1 MRTDK
6 HGAGFTLVELL
17 VVMAVIAVIISLVA
31 TVTLRCRA
39 KGRQSACLSNLRQ
52 LGIASLMYS
61 RDYDGLFPPFINT
74 PEEVVDEVP
83 SFTNQGYPRPD
94 LLHAALKSYVGDSKV
109 WFCPNDPIAGQ
120 EVVRWGITHKFSSY
134 RFLFR
139 RRFMSE
145 DGYFK
150 LPGIP
155 PTELVLIED
164 CNFDYIDQLSDS
176 EVIPTPGCEHFHG
189 VNMFY
194 LDGHAQLLKVPRLK

>member
-1 MRTDK
+1 MRMDRRGT
-6 HGAGFTLVELL
+6 GFTLVELL
-17 VVMAVIAVIISLVA
+17 VVMAVVAAIISLVA

-39 KGRQSACLSNLRQ
+39 KGKQSACLSNLRQ
-52 LGIASLMYS
+52 LGIASLMYA
-61 RDYDGLFPPFINT
+61 RDYDGLFPPFINK
-74 PEEVVDEVP
+74 PEDGVGDSD

-94 LLHAALKSYVGDSKV
+94 LLYAALRPLVGDNKV
-109 WFCPNDPIAGQ
+109 WFCPNDPVAGQ
-120 EVVRWGITHKFSSY
+120 DIVRWSITHKFSSY

-155 PTELVLIED
+155 PTELVLLED
-164 CNFDYIDQLSDS
+164 ANLGYFSQLGDP
-176 EVIPTPGCEHFHG
+176 EFIPTPGCEHFHG

-194 LDGHAQLLKVPRLK
+194 LDGHAQLLKVPRLE